1 MASSEYGITLEKAQ
15 RCLEQALE
23 AREAILTGQRY
34 KLGSRELQRADLEA
48 VEKDIQYWQSW
59 VTKLSP
65 RKRRRVW
72 QAIPRDL

>member
-1 MASSEYGITLEKAQ
+1 MESSKYGITLDRAQ

-34 KLGSRELQRADLEA
+34 KLGSRELERADLEA

-59 VTKLSP
+59 VTKLGT
-65 RKRRRVW
+65 KRRRVW
-72 QAIPRDL
+72 QAVPRDL

>member
-1 MASSEYGITLEKAQ
+1 MALNEYGITLERAQ

-23 AREAILTGQRY
+23 AREAILSGQRY
-34 KLGSRELQRADLEA
+34 KLGSRELERADLA
-48 VEKDIQYWQSW
+48 TVEKDIEYWQGW
-59 VTKLSP
+59 VTKLG

>member
-1 MASSEYGITLEKAQ
+1 MESSKYGITLDRAQ

-34 KLGSRELQRADLEA
+34 KLGSRELERADLEA

-59 VTKLSP
+59 VTKLGQ
-65 RKRRRVW
+65 KRRRVW
-72 QAIPRDL
+72 QAVPRDL